1 MMNEFQRII
10 ENRHEVAKE
19 WKERNKKGVVG
30 YFCCV
35 TPEEIIYA
43 SGLLPVRITGSSE
56 RLEIVDD
63 YVPRYGCAFVRS
75 CLDLAGRGI
84 YDYLDAVIV
93 PNTCD
98 LIPKME
104 YWWRELCPKKSPVIE
119 GQEVHP
125 YVYYLNYPEKVTGRK
140 VSYYYLM
147 QLRALNQYLER
158 LSGKLVS
165 DEMLSEAINVYNEHY
180 RLMEQLDELRKQDP
194 PWVSGYEAWQAE
206 FSSLLIPKNE
216 HNEKM
221 KKYLEE
227 IPKRKDKPEK
237 KVRLYLSASALD
249 QETAGLYQMIDEC
262 GGQVVSEDIS
272 VGTSHYRG
280 ARLNADKSPLEAMV
294 ERSLS
299 TPCPRSTVSATLSSP
314 YPMFRWNYLK
324 KTMEGF
330 NIKGAIF
337 YNLGFCECRA
347 LENPFLR
354 DMIKKEF
361 DIPVLFLEGDY
372 TPEGLRQMKGRI
384 ETFIE
389 MIGD

>member
-1 MMNEFQRII
+1 
-10 ENRHEVAKE
+10 
-19 WKERNKKGVVG
+19 
-30 YFCCV
+30 
-35 TPEEIIYA
+35 
-43 SGLLPVRITGSSE
+43 
-56 RLEIVDD
+56 
-63 YVPRYGCAFVRS
+63 
-75 CLDLAGRGI
+75 
-84 YDYLDAVIV
+84 
-93 PNTCD
+93 
-98 LIPKME
+98 
-104 YWWRELCPKKSPVIE
+104 
-119 GQEVHP
+119 
-125 YVYYLNYPEKVTGRK
+125 
-140 VSYYYLM
+140 
-147 QLRALNQYLER
+147 
-158 LSGKLVS
+158 
-165 DEMLSEAINVYNEHY
+165 MLSEAINVYNEHY